1 MLKELEVIE
10 NYVDQEFEDAVLALI
25 PEKRT
30 KGKDRNQILRYG
42 ARRPYGTHHVS
53 KVIPEVFSFD
63 LLFDSVTINEY
74 KEGQR
79 IDWHLDI
86 PDGGTAIYIISLLSD
101 GVLKFRKDGEIKE
114 FFLPRYSLAIMS
126 EELRYTWEH
135 YFEAQQPRVSV
146 VLRKSKEKQ

>member
-1 MLKELEVIE
+1 MLEVIE
-10 NYVDQEFEDAVLALI
+10 NYVNKEFEDAVLALI

-42 ARRPYGTHHVS
+42 ARRPYGTHHIS

-74 KEGQR
+74 KAGQR
-79 IDWHLDI
+79 IDWHKDVF
-86 PDGGTAIYIISLLSD
+86 DGGNAIYIISLLSD

-135 YFEAQQPRVSV
+135 YFEAEKPRISI
-146 VLRKSKEKQ
+146 VLRKSKQK

>member
-10 NYVDQEFEDAVLALI
+10 NYVNKEFEDAVLALI
-25 PEKRT
+25 PEKIVE
-30 KGKDRNQILRYG
+30 GKDRNQILRYG

-53 KVIPEVFSFD
+53 KIIPGIFNFD
-63 LLFDSVTINEY
+63 LPFDSVTINEY
-74 KEGQR
+74 KAGQR
-79 IDWHLDI
+79 IDWHKDV
-86 PDGGTAIYIISLLSD
+86 PDGGNAIYIISLLSD

-135 YFEAQQPRVSV
+135 YFEAEQPRISI
-146 VLRKSKEKQ
+146 VLRKSRTK

>member
-1 MLKELEVIE
+1 MLEIIE
-10 NYVDQEFEDAVLALI
+10 NYVDQDFEEKVLALI
-25 PEKRT
+25 PSKKA

-53 KVIPEVFSFD
+53 YHIPEIFKFD
-63 LLFDSVTINEY
+63 LTFDSVTINEY

-79 IDWHLDI
+79 IDWHKDA
-86 PDGGTAIYIISLLSD
+86 PDGGNAIYIISLLSD

-126 EELRYTWEH
+126 EDLRYTWEH
-135 YFEAQQPRVSV
+135 YFEAEQPRISI
-146 VLRKSKEKQ
+146 VLRKSKQK